1 MSIAKWVAANA
12 PSLGERRAVALAHTS
27 AIVWHAASWD
37 LIDREA
43 TPELWLLG
51 GLIQICMAHPE
62 LEELA
67 NPEVNPFDTVTPEI
81 SCELLEI
88 WNTNDDVISEGTPNG
103 HLLGDLYQHLSVEA
117 RKGRALCQTPP
128 WVTHLLLEM
137 TLRHL
142 VEEAPHDGLPS
153 MMDPSCGTGH
163 ILIETYLQMLRCQ
176 PDGPLPE
183 RAGAA
188 LTAVHG
194 VDLDPYAAAVARYR
208 LLAVTAA
215 LLECQ
220 LHELPAGISP
230 RVGVANSL
238 LDEHPLLERGQ
249 YDLIIANPPYITCK
263 DKAENDA
270 IRKRYPDVCHMKYS
284 LALPFHALM
293 HELLRPGGWCAQ
305 LTANSFMKREFGKK
319 YIESYLPRFDLRWLI
334 DTSGAYIPG
343 HGTPTC
349 ILVTRNQS
357 RESDVVRAVLGIKG
371 EPSAPED
378 PSQGQVWLAIQNG
391 VLAREA
397 KDRAPGLATEPA
409 LLIPGQPTAVVDR
422 PVQEALFDLIE
433 VA

>member
-1 MSIAKWVAANA
+1 MKSAIGNWVAEN
-12 PSLGERRAVALAHTS
+12 SHQLGERRAVALAHTS
-27 AIVWHAASWD
+27 AVVWHAASWE
-37 LIDREA
+37 LIDRRA
-43 TPELWLLG
+43 TPESWLLG

-67 NPEVNPFDTVTPEI
+67 NPEVNPFETVTPEI
-81 SCELLEI
+81 SVELLQL
-88 WNTNDDVISEGTPNG
+88 WNAEDVVAEESPAG

-128 WVTHLLLEM
+128 WITHLLLEI

-142 VEEAPHDGLPS
+142 IEGDPQGPLPR

-163 ILIETYLQMLRCQ
+163 ILIETYLQLLRCQ
-176 PDGPLPE
+176 PGGDF
-183 RAGAA
+183 ADSMKTAMA
-188 LTAVHG
+188 AVHG

-220 LHELPAGISP
+220 LHELPEGITP

-263 DKAENDA
+263 DKTETDA
-270 IRKRYPDVCHMKYS
+270 IRKRYPEVCHKKYS

-305 LTANSFMKREFGKK
+305 LTGNSFMKRELGQK
-319 YIESYLPRFDLRWLI
+319 YIESYLPRFDVRWVI

-343 HGTPTC
+343 HGTPTV
-349 ILVTRNQS
+349 ILVTRNQPATG
-357 RESDVVRAVLGIKG
+357 RCVRAVQGIRG
-371 EPSAPED
+371 EPKRPED
-378 PSQGQVWLAIQNG
+378 PANG
-391 VLAREA
+391 VVWSAIRDGVLNSEA
-397 KDRAPGLATEPA
+397 YDRAAPMSGPGALPITEPP
-409 LLIPGQPTAVVDR
+409 LVVES
-422 PVQEALFDLIE
+422 PIQQALFALTE